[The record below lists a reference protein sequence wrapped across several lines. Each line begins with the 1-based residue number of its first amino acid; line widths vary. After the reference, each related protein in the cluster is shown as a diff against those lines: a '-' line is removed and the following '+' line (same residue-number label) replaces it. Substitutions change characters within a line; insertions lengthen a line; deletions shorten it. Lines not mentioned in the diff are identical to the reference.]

1 MPTGVS
7 PADIYRFKYAGDVD
21 VDGNGNGNNEG
32 TESGG
37 PLKRLL
43 IPLFIESVPAGFP
56 SPAADYIEANLDLN
70 ELCID
75 NPVATF
81 FVRVRGLSM
90 VGAGIQPG
98 DLVVVDRSLEATSG
112 SIVLALIDNEFTLK
126 RLKKTADNHLWLL
139 PENPD
144 FPAIQVKEEMG
155 FEVWGVV
162 ISVIHFFGGKGSGT
176 MSRSKLKGQS
186 GSNRPQAN
194 KSVYQSPHQYPDQPS
209 PGSQV
214 QQQNMFDL

>member
-1 MPTGVS
+1 MLTDVS
-7 PADIYRFKYAGDVD
+7 PADIYRFKYAGDNVD
-21 VDGNGNGNNEG
+21 SDNNKAK
-32 TESGG
+32 ESKG

-43 IPLFIESVPAGFP
+43 IPLFIESVAAGFP
-56 SPAADYIEANLDLN
+56 SPAADYVEANLDLN

-144 FPAIQVKEEMG
+144 FPAIQVNEEMG

-176 MSRSKLKGQS
+176 LSRSKLKGHS
-186 GSNRPQAN
+186 GSNRPQSNRAFN
-194 KSVYQSPHQYPDQPS
+194 QNSAHHDSQAADQAR
-209 PGSQV
+209 
-214 QQQNMFDL
+214 QQNLFDL

>member
-1 MPTGVS
+1 MLTDVS
-7 PADIYRFKYAGDVD
+7 RADIYRFKYAGDD
-21 VDGNGNGNNEG
+21 NNDDSDNGL
-32 TESGG
+32 ESQD

-43 IPLFIESVPAGFP
+43 IPLFTESVAAGFP

-98 DLVVVDRSLEATSG
+98 DLVVVDRSLEASSG
-112 SIVLALIDNEFTLK
+112 SIVLALIENEFTLK
-126 RLKKTADNHLWLL
+126 RLKKTAGNHFWLL

-162 ISVIHFFGGKGSGT
+162 ISVIHFFGGKGSGSGT